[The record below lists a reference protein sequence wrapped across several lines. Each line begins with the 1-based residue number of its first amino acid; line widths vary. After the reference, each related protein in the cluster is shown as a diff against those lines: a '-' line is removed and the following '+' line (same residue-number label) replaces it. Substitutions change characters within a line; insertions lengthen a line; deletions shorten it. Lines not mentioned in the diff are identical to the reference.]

1 MASELHTALREIHT
15 AGWYHGD
22 LSPRN
27 VMWRLL
33 TGSSGG
39 VVRTLADVELVVI
52 DFGFS
57 RKLTGSALEMLEH
70 RPYVAFWDKVLPHRV
85 TVSKSHCAERRFL
98 PGAAVGDLFSH
109 YEQRRRQCFGCPLEQ
124 RN

>member
-1 MASELHTALREIHT
+1 MASELHAALHELHR

-39 VVRTLADVELVVI
+39 VVRTN
-52 DFGFS
+52 G
-57 RKLTGSALEMLEH
+57 
-70 RPYVAFWDKVLPHRV
+70 
-85 TVSKSHCAERRFL
+85 FL
-98 PGAAVGDLFSH
+98 PSQQRYGVRHYGLRHIDNYLNKTAAADIL
-109 YEQRRRQCFGCPLEQ
+109 LATILLTLKA
-124 RN
+124 